1 MVEDKSTDDSL
12 MSFLS
17 QLWTTTLL
25 FYIVRFSNL
34 AKKTVKKL
42 SPQAL
47 LMTEILNLQM
57 LVSYKNQ
64 ISPARMEEYQ
74 AALSTLKVLVKAIR
88 VIDSKKD
95 SYQKAILLNPVL
107 YSLLRLTVLSAV
119 GTITSKSLGFKVR
132 LWKL

>member
-1 MVEDKSTDDSL
+1 M
-12 MSFLS
+12 
-17 QLWTTTLL
+17 
-25 FYIVRFSNL
+25 RFSNL

-42 SPQAL
+42 NPQAL

-57 LVSYKNQ
+57 LVSYKKM
-64 ISPARMEEYQ
+64 ISPERLEEYQ

-88 VIDSKKD
+88 AIDSKKD
-95 SYQKAILLNPVL
+95 SYQKAILLNPVV
-107 YSLLRLTVLSAV
+107 YSILRITVLSAV